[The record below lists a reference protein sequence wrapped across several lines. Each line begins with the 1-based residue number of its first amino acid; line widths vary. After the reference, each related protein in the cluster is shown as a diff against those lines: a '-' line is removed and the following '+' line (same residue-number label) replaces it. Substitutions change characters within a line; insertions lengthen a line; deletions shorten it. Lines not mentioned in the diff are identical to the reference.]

1 MVVKTSEATANT
13 AYTTRSK
20 REHISWHQSVND
32 ATGDIS
38 ETVMF
43 LNLKLS
49 ILQAGM
55 RQNRL
60 AQLLDIDE
68 AVLSKIINGFRE
80 PTTAQ
85 RKCISEFLEKD
96 ERWLFEPYAIRR
108 IERKYDKESRSNLL
122 G

>member
-1 MVVKTSEATANT
+1 VVKTLEVTANT
-13 AYTTRSK
+13 AYTTKSK
-20 REHISWHQSVND
+20 SEHIFWHQSVDD

-49 ILQAGM
+49 ILQAGI

-60 AQLLDIDE
+60 AQVLDIDE

-80 PTTAQ
+80 PTSSQ
-85 RKCISEFLEKD
+85 RKCIAEFLEKD
-96 ERWLFEPYAIRR
+96 ERWLFEPYTIRR
-108 IERKYDKESRSNLL
+108 IEGKYDKESRPNLL
-122 G
+122 R